1 MTEDDILCLIET
13 ADTNRAAMLPLLKA
27 ICDSPDSLS
36 EKIEAR
42 IVHLVPKLCE
52 ALNDPENDDWVEQ
65 SYICEALGRL
75 GCKAQAAIPALFK
88 HAERYPRFEHNVLAI
103 GYIGGPG
110 VVRRLI
116 EWTYWSGSEYD
127 RKRTNAAC
135 SAIRRLGNESIVALL
150 EIAASETD
158 DSHNRSSAILNLY
171 NNTDYSPKLL
181 VPIIIGELEREDCY
195 VQCDEALSALLAQ
208 IGKDY
213 QSDVLAAITVEKL
226 LNQGE
231 LQLDRF
237 VAILV
242 AMGAPAVPTLV
253 AALERSD
260 QSFATRT
267 IIAGLC
273 NIGGPGLDYLHDLV
287 SKSEQQSLRGQALR
301 EIPACGLRYFESL
314 VEAIRKG
321 DDQDCVDSFVWQAVE
336 RLGDFTDEADRVI
349 RFLSTLL
356 SHRDRFVA
364 ETASRCIERL
374 RDRQRVQ
381 TDGGSSNT
389 GGESP

>member
-1 MTEDDILCLIET
+1 MTENDISCLIET
-13 ADTNRAAMLPLLKA
+13 AETNRAAILPLLKA
-27 ICDSPDSLS
+27 ICDSPDSLP

-42 IVHLVPKLCE
+42 IVHLIPKLCE

-65 SYICEALGRL
+65 VYICEALGRL

-103 GYIGGPG
+103 GCIGGPG

-116 EWTYWSGSEYD
+116 AWTYWCGSEYD

-171 NNTDYSPKLL
+171 DNTDYSPKLL
-181 VPIIIGELEREDCY
+181 IPIIIGELVREDCY
-195 VQCDEALSALLAQ
+195 VQCDQALSALLVQ

-213 QSDVLAAITVEKL
+213 QSDVLAAISVEQL
-226 LNQGE
+226 LNQGP

-273 NIGGPGLDYLHDLV
+273 NIGGPG
-287 SKSEQQSLRGQALR
+287 
-301 EIPACGLRYFESL
+301 
-314 VEAIRKG
+314 
-321 DDQDCVDSFVWQAVE
+321 W
-336 RLGDFTDEADRVI
+336 
-349 RFLSTLL
+349 
-356 SHRDRFVA
+356 
-364 ETASRCIERL
+364 
-374 RDRQRVQ
+374 
-381 TDGGSSNT
+381 NT
-389 GGESP
+389 FMI